1 MRQLP
6 DEELPE
12 YKTKTGRAKKRKS
25 LVGVIHGAKDT
36 STGIVDIAMAGS
48 LFKKGEPHRRLKSYG
63 MVLVDEC
70 HHSASETVS
79 RVLRE
84 VSSKYVYG
92 VTATPFRGDGL
103 EKINEMLLGPVR
115 FRYTAKEKA
124 DEHRIELME
133 ELRHA
138 GVNIELVKDH
148 CEHYAV
154 IDNEIVWY
162 GSMNLLSK
170 DDIEDN
176 IMRVV
181 SKQIAAELLE
191 MTFKKGSAIQQLV
204 LPLP

>member
-1 MRQLP
+1 MRTLKDLAERQAAGVKVTVVTWHP
-6 DEELPE
+6 DS
-12 YKTKTGRAKKRKS
+12 YMYGR
-25 LVGVIHGAKDT
+25 
-36 STGIVDIAMAGS
+36 
-48 LFKKGEPHRRLKSYG
+48 
-63 MVLVDEC
+63 
-70 HHSASETVS
+70 
-79 RVLRE
+79 
-84 VSSKYVYG
+84 
-92 VTATPFRGDGL
+92 
-103 EKINEMLLGPVR
+103 
-115 FRYTAKEKA
+115 